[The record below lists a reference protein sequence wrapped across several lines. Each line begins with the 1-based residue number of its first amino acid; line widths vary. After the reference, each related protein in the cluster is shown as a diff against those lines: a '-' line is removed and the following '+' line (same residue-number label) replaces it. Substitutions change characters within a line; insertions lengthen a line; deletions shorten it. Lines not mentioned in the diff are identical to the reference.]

1 MTFCMVILIDPREFL
16 ADCIAQNKY
25 NLLSLTTLKC
35 KQTIALTLVL
45 SFYNNYYYC
54 LLFYINRFVSIS
66 SLYVKVCCER
76 IHRSE
81 DNYNIK

>member
-1 MTFCMVILIDPREFL
+1 MFLDIRGMRKTYFYNKFSMYIRLKIAGSILMTFCMVILIDPKEFL

-35 KQTIALTLVL
+35 KQTIALKLVL

-54 LLFYINRFVSIS
+54 LLF
-66 SLYVKVCCER
+66 
-76 IHRSE
+76 
-81 DNYNIK
+81 